1 MCWCFKVLVSHGIA
15 AVQKHAISMTQGPKP
30 PLETAEQRRC
40 RVCIGCN
47 NAHVSHVNMV
57 RDCLWRLWGHWT
69 VALQHCDRP
78 CHCVHAPA
86 SRASCEH
93 ARNQIAKWCF
103 LLLWFGILEPSWNHA
118 EESPDRNPGMK
129 RSLKSPAGT
138 MSWVAPSVSRFVSSR
153 IDTSCTSFLS
163 CSSTYQLS
171 QWYFH
176 SVKMCQMCQ
185 MCPWLEL
192 KDRSGNTQLLAFV
205 ASKSCWCGHF
215 RKMCWCFKVLV
226 SHGIAAVQ
234 KHAISM
240 TQGPKP
246 PLETA
251 EQRRCR
257 VCIGCNNAH
266 VSHVNMVRDCLWRLW
281 GHWTVALQHCD
292 RPCIIDDTERLHSC
306 KSIQHYKN
314 LRLWVSALAGSQ

>member
-1 MCWCFKVLVSHGIA
+1 MYRGIA
-15 AVQKHAISMTQGPKP
+15 GASEGSVKQ
-30 PLETAEQRRC
+30 
-40 RVCIGCN
+40 
-47 NAHVSHVNMV
+47 
-57 RDCLWRLWGHWT
+57 
-69 VALQHCDRP
+69 ALQVIVLRFEKQTHPAHSTHCLAP
-78 CHCVHAPA
+78 SWCHCVHAPA

-215 RKMCWCFKVLV
+215 RKMCGCFKDPRSVTGV
-226 SHGIAAVQ
+226 SGVGYRCIECQHWLNLDTSDTARRREAMLWDAV
-234 KHAISM
+234 SM
-240 TQGPKP
+240 SW
-246 PLETA
+246 LET
-251 EQRRCR
+251 
-257 VCIGCNNAH
+257 
-266 VSHVNMVRDCLWRLW
+266 W
-281 GHWTVALQHCD
+281 
-292 RPCIIDDTERLHSC
+292 
-306 KSIQHYKN
+306 
-314 LRLWVSALAGSQ
+314 